1 MYEKRRA
8 PSSPITCV
16 AVHRLSLC
24 CISSRLHSN
33 PARPGS
39 LRLFV
44 DIPRQVGGAG
54 LQFPAYPAV

>member
-1 MYEKRRA
+1 MYENSRA

-24 CISSRLHSN
+24 CISSRPHSN
-33 PARPGS
+33 PSRPAL

-44 DIPRQVGGAG
+44 DIQSQVGGAG